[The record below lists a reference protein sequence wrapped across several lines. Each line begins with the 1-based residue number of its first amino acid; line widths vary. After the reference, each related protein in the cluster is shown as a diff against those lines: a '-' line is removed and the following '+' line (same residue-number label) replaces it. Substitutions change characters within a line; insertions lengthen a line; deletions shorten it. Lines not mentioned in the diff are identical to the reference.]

1 MLLFHNGFE
10 IVKMFFELVP
20 KQICCRSN
28 TFSVNTARNL
38 RTDLTL
44 QSEQETCRAYWSDT
58 NTYSCRGHEVWA
70 AKKEKEETGISEW
83 KQEELIIS
91 RMK

>member
-20 KQICCRSN
+20 KQICCHSN
-28 TFSVNTARNL
+28 TF
-38 RTDLTL
+38 
-44 QSEQETCRAYWSDT
+44 
-58 NTYSCRGHEVWA
+58 
-70 AKKEKEETGISEW
+70 KKEKEEMGSSEW

-91 RMK
+91 RIK